1 MSRWLSLVAVFAP
14 QILALFGVKPIVG
27 QLISDGIQTEEAA
40 RGAGTGAEK
49 KAAVLTGLV
58 AGVTAIND
66 TRAADGKPPI
76 ADPGAIAGQVGGA
89 IDLVVTVVN
98 AVHQSAPQAP
108 QTAPGAAL

>member
-1 MSRWLSLVAVFAP
+1 MNRWAALVALFAP
-14 QILALFGVKPIVG
+14 QILALFGVKPLVG

-66 TRAADGKPPI
+66 TRAAGGKPPV
-76 ADPGAIAGQVGGA
+76 ADPAAVAGQVSGA

-98 AVHQSAPQAP
+98 AVHTQAP
-108 QTAPGAAL
+108 ATPALSPTA